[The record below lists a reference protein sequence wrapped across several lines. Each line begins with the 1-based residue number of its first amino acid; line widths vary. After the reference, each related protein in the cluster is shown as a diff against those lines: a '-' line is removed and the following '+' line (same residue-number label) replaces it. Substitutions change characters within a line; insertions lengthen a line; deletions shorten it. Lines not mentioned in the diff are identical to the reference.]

1 MDSPGGSVSSD
12 LRRQNDELRARL
24 AGEAAD
30 HRRRLDAYRRA
41 QQGQAALVSRL
52 QAKVLQYKQRCSEL
66 EQHMQET
73 TPRTDSYRAKPA
85 SATALPAP
93 AALPSASS
101 LDTRRDERI
110 ADLETALRRLDE
122 EKRKCEKLVNQNNL
136 LRDQLEESHQLNEA
150 LTNDLQKLT
159 NDWEAL
165 RDEMTVKEDEWKD
178 EEQAFNDYYTSEH
191 NRLLS
196 LWREVVSVKR
206 FFSELQ
212 STTERDLYKVKN
224 DFESATRELVGTLSG
239 YAINAYAQGVRPQS
253 DHHSTSGVTSTPNIT
268 VETLRIDLREA
279 TSQRDAAQA
288 ELRERDARIQ
298 RLLGELQ
305 GLEERYEVAEAMC
318 SEANAMRSALEEV
331 ARALIQDSEADVPSQ
346 HLHMADSS
354 RSPRRGVSQAANAT
368 AFAESTISAVQA
380 ALHKYQIQIHEL
392 QVKLQNT
399 REQLSTS
406 RKHCEAAD
414 SNILTLE
421 NKVQDLQAKLDQAN
435 TDLNQLVQDKES
447 LQKSVESLRIDK
459 NNLERNR
466 VEINAMVE
474 SLTSDYEKLQKIN
487 ARLEKTIEALETDK
501 RNLNSEVDHLHRES
515 TNRESILRA
524 EEERSSRLR
533 SELVTVREEL
543 NKTSLARD
551 LLEQQK
557 MEADSIMSQVEKH
570 RSKETKLYSQ
580 QDLAGARPAGA
591 AEDGSGLHHVAE
603 EPSRLRS
610 ELVTVREELNKTSL
624 ARDLLE
630 QQKMEAD
637 SIMSQVEKHRKEP
650 SRLRSELVTVR
661 EELNKTSLARDLL
674 EQQKMEADS
683 IMSQVEKHR
692 KEPSRLRSELV
703 TVREQ
708 LNKTSLAR
716 DLLEQQKMEAD
727 SIMSQVE
734 KHRKEPS
741 RLRSELVTVR
751 EQLNKTS
758 LARDLLEQQK
768 MEADSI
774 MSQVEKHRR
783 EPSRLCSELVTVREE
798 LNKTSL
804 ARDLLEQ
811 QKMEADSIMSQ
822 VEKHRKGPSRLRSE
836 LVTVREQLNK
846 TSLARDLLE
855 QQKMEA
861 DSIMSQ
867 VEKHRKEPSRLRSEL
882 VTVREEL
889 NKTSLARDLLEQ
901 QKMEADSIMSQV
913 EKHRNDL
920 EIELERTLLERGDL
934 QDLVE
939 KMQAVIRNLETD
951 KKKLHE
957 EVKHL
962 EDEKSSLSN
971 QSSEQMGDLNSLRKE
986 LLAAEQTRMELEAD
1000 KSSLHEKIKFL
1011 DQDREKVELELR
1023 QVVRERGELSSQL
1036 TAMVRK
1042 KDSLNEEIM
1051 RLQQRLEQASETVG
1065 RLNRTLEDHVKD
1077 AEEKQILIDSL
1088 DKDKQHLQE
1097 QLASVRA
1104 EKDALEAVLFD
1115 TANMLD
1121 DAEARRAKLDRD
1133 LQDAMVQQENHKGQ
1147 IARLTKE
1154 LDSSERKLRETKSS
1168 LQQSSGKKEAEYQS
1182 IITNINRTTAE
1193 NITKLKEE
1201 KEQLRQTL
1209 EQKLSQTI
1217 AALTSEKEASDA
1229 GAREREKKLL
1239 AQRDQLIL
1247 QHDEAMLRAE
1257 SDKQQAL
1264 IMVHQEQQ
1272 ALLERLE
1279 EAKRVLDCS
1288 QNKLERVKRDAAAR
1302 SDQDRG
1308 HINQLKDELAA
1319 LKTRLEE
1326 AKAAA
1331 EDECA
1336 RFENRIKELHL
1347 EKEASNRECQEAR
1360 AQLSLAEDKYDN
1372 AYTQLQDT
1380 IRKLKEL
1387 ENESESLRKELTDVR
1402 RQLSNCAAERDKY
1415 NSSCRELREHVKRA
1429 EHERREAARARD
1441 EAVHSVATLEENR
1454 SSLELELS
1462 RLQNMLKESETGG
1475 EHVTRELRATEAQLK
1490 RERAA
1495 LEQANHDIKEL
1506 QSRLQNECEERERT
1520 ANEAAAARR
1529 HGAELEAL
1537 LGAARADLAASR
1549 QRGAELEEACRARD
1563 QVPTSLNECE
1573 ERERTANEAAAARR
1587 HGAELE
1593 ALLGAARADLAA
1605 SRQRGA
1611 ELEEACRARDQNE
1624 CEERERT
1631 ANEAAAARRHGAE
1644 LEALLGA
1651 ARADLA
1657 ASRQRGAELEEA
1669 CRARDQNE
1677 CEERERTANEAAAA
1691 RRHGA
1696 ELEALLGAARA
1707 DLAASRQ
1714 RGAELE
1720 EACRARDQNE
1730 CEERERTANEAAAA
1744 RRHGAELEAL
1754 LGAAR
1759 ADLAASRQRG
1769 AELEEACRAR
1779 DQNECEERERT
1790 ANEAAAARR
1799 HGAELEALL
1808 GAARADLAASR
1819 QRGAELEEACRAR
1832 DQVPTSLLQNECE
1845 ERERTANEAAAA
1857 RRHGAELEALLGAA
1871 RADLAASRQRGAEL
1885 EEACRARDQELLLR
1899 LEDCRS
1905 KERRLEELKH
1915 NLEVCLA
1922 DATQQIQELKAR
1934 LGGSEGRCRALEA
1947 SLAQCEHGKREAEAK
1962 LSSIAHTLR
1971 RVCGVQPD
1979 GSVHAAARRRLAS
1992 PARRYSPHR
2001 GRDHSE
2007 DRNEIIDVDP
2017 ELVKKGVRNLMHE
2030 VCQIEREKDDY
2041 KTQVSAL
2048 KKQLKDASEQ
2058 QGKGDNK
2065 LQSITSNLR
2074 TVQEEKARL
2083 QNLLGQ
2089 KDAQLTGLN
2098 ESVQSKTVEI
2108 SNLRDKITSLEATL
2122 SSVTEEK
2129 VQNENKGENLR
2140 VQLAERVQ
2148 EVGQLREALAAA
2160 EGRAARLDVRRAQLE
2175 GDVQRAAVAAR
2186 DRDQALKKLQ
2196 ERCEGYARTIASL
2209 EDRCTSLKGT
2219 VEQLSTSLQKA
2230 ASAESELR
2238 AELSKTQRMLNE
2250 AKNNEQNAMDKLR
2263 QIQKNIGK
2271 FSFVHSFSSKIA
2283 LHVTEGHGW
2292 ATFHVA
2298 SKGRLCRE
2306 RAQSGAEQDSAHA
2319 QRGEEQRA
2327 ECYGQIE
2334 ADSEEHRSLV
2344 LRSRCTLLKG
2354 TVGQLSTSLQKAAS
2368 AESELRAELSKTQ
2381 RMLNEAKNNE
2391 QNAMDK
2397 LRQIQK
2403 NIGHGRSCVDL
2414 AKKAVSAESELRA
2427 ELSKTQRMLNEA
2439 KNNEQNAMDK
2449 LRQIQKNIGRF
2460 RRTSV
2465 SFPLSVAL
2473 VLRSRCTLLKGTVG
2487 QLSTSL
2493 QKAASAESE
2502 LRAELSKTQRMLNEA
2517 KNNEQNA
2524 MDKLRQ
2530 IQKNIANCENERRV
2544 LSEKLES
2551 AKSALVELKRLNCTL
2566 EDQVHRLT
2574 TQLANVEVQ
2583 RSGLESQLRMTT
2595 WDGKESADSEMER
2608 ELHALQRERNE
2619 LKAKLAVQNDALQET
2634 ARKVEADRR
2643 LNRTSAL
2650 RSKSHDR
2657 TEKTVYYSDLDSGPD
2672 STKDSMRYKDS
2683 NLSAGRNDKSFR
2695 ADLTLL
2701 ELENREL
2708 KMKIRRMEKELADKE
2723 AELKLARTRYLSDL
2737 STASPSRREDTDH
2750 YRQAALQA
2758 ERLLE
2763 AREASH
2769 RQQIIRLENQASQL
2783 RSQLSAEIRR
2793 RQSYVARSGRAA
2805 RDVQRLRSALGD
2817 SLRTVSQDPALD
2829 SYTLEHEARKLDS
2842 TLAHSLPPL
2851 NDSYD
2856 SSK

>member
-1 MDSPGGSVSSD
+1 MPLPARESLTTPRSARAPVARRTGTLPHQRLKREKSLESPPEMDSPGGSVGSD
-12 LRRQNDELRARL
+12 LRRQNEELRARL
-24 AGEAAD
+24 AGESAD

-66 EQHMQET
+66 EQHMLET
-73 TPRTDSYRAKPA
+73 TPRSEPSYRAAPTTA
-85 SATALPAP
+85 RSAVALPAP
-93 AALPSASS
+93 AALPSTSS
-101 LDTRRDERI
+101 TETRRDERI

-122 EKRKCEKLVNQNNL
+122 EKRKCEKLVTQNNL

-165 RDEMTVKEDEWKD
+165 RDEMNVKEDEWKD

-206 FFSELQ
+206 FFTELQ
-212 STTERDLYKVKN
+212 TSTERDLFKVKN

-239 YAINAYAQGVRPQS
+239 YAINAYAQGPRALQQNLSQPQG
-253 DHHSTSGVTSTPNIT
+253 DHHAVTSSPPNIT
-268 VETLRIDLREA
+268 VETLRIDLRDV
-279 TSQRDAAQA
+279 TSQRDTAQA

-318 SEANAMRSALEEV
+318 SEANVMRSALEEV
-331 ARALIQDSEADVPSQ
+331 ARALIQDSETDVPTAQ
-346 HLHMADSS
+346 HLHMSE
-354 RSPRRGVSQAANAT
+354 RSPRRGVPQSANAT

-406 RKHCEAAD
+406 RKHCDAAD
-414 SNILTLE
+414 ATILSLE

-435 TDLNQLVQDKES
+435 ADLNQLSQDKES
-447 LQKSVESLRIDK
+447 MQKSVETLRIDK

-487 ARLEKTIEALETDK
+487 SRLEKTIEALETDK
-501 RNLNSEVDHLHRES
+501 RTLNAEVDHLHREAS
-515 TNRESILRA
+515 NRESILRA
-524 EEERSSRLR
+524 EEERSARTR

-543 NKTSLARD
+543 NKTCLARD
-551 LLEQQK
+551 LLDQQK
-557 MEADSIMSQVEKH
+557 MEADSIMSQ
-570 RSKETKLYSQ
+570 
-580 QDLAGARPAGA
+580 
-591 AEDGSGLHHVAE
+591 
-603 EPSRLRS
+603 
-610 ELVTVREELNKTSL
+610 
-624 ARDLLE
+624 
-630 QQKMEAD
+630 M
-637 SIMSQVEKHRKEP
+637 
-650 SRLRSELVTVR
+650 
-661 EELNKTSLARDLL
+661 
-674 EQQKMEADS
+674 
-683 IMSQVEKHR
+683 
-692 KEPSRLRSELV
+692 
-703 TVREQ
+703 
-708 LNKTSLAR
+708 
-716 DLLEQQKMEAD
+716 
-727 SIMSQVE
+727 
-734 KHRKEPS
+734 
-741 RLRSELVTVR
+741 
-751 EQLNKTS
+751 
-758 LARDLLEQQK
+758 
-768 MEADSI
+768 
-774 MSQVEKHRR
+774 
-783 EPSRLCSELVTVREE
+783 
-798 LNKTSL
+798 
-804 ARDLLEQ
+804 
-811 QKMEADSIMSQ
+811 
-822 VEKHRKGPSRLRSE
+822 
-836 LVTVREQLNK
+836 
-846 TSLARDLLE
+846 
-855 QQKMEA
+855 
-861 DSIMSQ
+861 
-867 VEKHRKEPSRLRSEL
+867 
-882 VTVREEL
+882 
-889 NKTSLARDLLEQ
+889 
-901 QKMEADSIMSQV
+901 

-934 QDLVE
+934 QDLVD
-939 KMQAVIRNLETD
+939 KLQAAIRNLETD
-951 KKKLHE
+951 RKKLQD

-962 EDEKSSLSN
+962 EDEKSSLSS
-971 QSSEQMGDLNSLRKE
+971 QSSEQLGDLNSLRKE
-986 LLAAEQTRMELEAD
+986 LLSAEQTRMELEAD
-1000 KSSLHEKIKFL
+1000 KASLQEKIKFVEA
-1011 DQDREKVELELR
+1011 DREKVEMELR

-1042 KDSLNEEIM
+1042 KDTLNEEIM
-1051 RLQQRLEQASETVG
+1051 RLQQRLEQANETIG
-1065 RLNRTLEDHVKD
+1065 RINRALEDHVKD
-1077 AEEKQILIDSL
+1077 GEEKQILIDSL

-1115 TANMLD
+1115 TANLLDDAEARRAKLDRDLQDAMVQQENHKVEKDALEAALFDTANLLDDAEARRAKLDRDLQDAMVQQENHKGRIHTGVSDKYKQRLQEQLRRTRWKQRCDTANLLDDAEARRAKLDRDLQDAMVQQENHKGRIHTGFSDKYKQYLQEQLRRTRWKQRCDTANLLD

-1154 LDSSERKLRETKSS
+1154 LESSERKLRETRNSM
-1168 LQQSSGKKEAEYQS
+1168 QQQSGKKEAEYQS
-1182 IITNINRTTAE
+1182 IITNINRTSAE

-1201 KEQLRQTL
+1201 KEQLRQSL
-1209 EQKLSQTI
+1209 EHKLSQTI
-1217 AALTSEKEASDA
+1217 TALTSEKESSEA

-1239 AQRDQLIL
+1239 VQRDQLIL

-1264 IMVHQEQQ
+1264 IMAHQEQQ
-1272 ALLERLE
+1272 ALIERLE

-1331 EDECA
+1331 EDDCA

-1347 EKEASNRECQEAR
+1347 EKEASNRECQDVR
-1360 AQLSLAEDKYDN
+1360 AQLSLAEDKYDT

-1402 RQLSNCAAERDKY
+1402 RQLSNCVAERDKY
-1415 NSSCRELREHVKRA
+1415 NSSCRELRDHVKRA

-1441 EAVHSVATLEENR
+1441 EAVHTVASEYCPQYTQSADEYNSSCRELRDHVKRAEHERREAARARDEAVHTVASEYCPQYTQSADEYNSSCRELRDHVKRAEHERREAARARDEAVHTVASEYCPQYTQSADEYNSSCRELRDHVKRAEHERREAARARDEAVHTVATLEENR
-1454 SSLELELS
+1454 SSLEIELS

-1506 QSRLQNECEERERT
+1506 QSRLQNESEERERT

-1529 HGAELEAL
+1529 HGAEM
-1537 LGAARADLAASR
+1537 
-1549 QRGAELEEACRARD
+1549 
-1563 QVPTSLNECE
+1563 
-1573 ERERTANEAAAARR
+1573 
-1587 HGAELE
+1587 
-1593 ALLGAARADLAA
+1593 
-1605 SRQRGA
+1605 
-1611 ELEEACRARDQNE
+1611 
-1624 CEERERT
+1624 
-1631 ANEAAAARRHGAE
+1631 
-1644 LEALLGA
+1644 
-1651 ARADLA
+1651 
-1657 ASRQRGAELEEA
+1657 
-1669 CRARDQNE
+1669 
-1677 CEERERTANEAAAA
+1677 
-1691 RRHGA
+1691 
-1696 ELEALLGAARA
+1696 
-1707 DLAASRQ
+1707 
-1714 RGAELE
+1714 
-1720 EACRARDQNE
+1720 
-1730 CEERERTANEAAAA
+1730 
-1744 RRHGAELEAL
+1744 
-1754 LGAAR
+1754 
-1759 ADLAASRQRG
+1759 
-1769 AELEEACRAR
+1769 
-1779 DQNECEERERT
+1779 
-1790 ANEAAAARR
+1790 
-1799 HGAELEALL
+1799 
-1808 GAARADLAASR
+1808 
-1819 QRGAELEEACRAR
+1819 
-1832 DQVPTSLLQNECE
+1832 
-1845 ERERTANEAAAA
+1845 
-1857 RRHGAELEALLGAA
+1857 EALLGAA

-1885 EEACRARDQELLLR
+1885 EEACRARDQELVLR

-1947 SLAQCEHGKREAEAK
+1947 SLTQCESGKREAEAK

-1979 GSVHAAARRRLAS
+1979 GSVHAARAAASPARRAATHGAARRRLAS

-2017 ELVKKGVRNLMHE
+2017 ELVKKGVRHLMHE
-2030 VCQIEREKDDY
+2030 VCQIERERDDY
-2041 KTQVSAL
+2041 KSQMNVL

-2058 QGKGDNK
+2058 QGKGDTK
-2065 LQSITSNLR
+2065 LQSITTNLR
-2074 TVQEEKARL
+2074 SLQEEKGRM
-2083 QNLLGQ
+2083 QNVIGQ
-2089 KDAQLTGLN
+2089 KDAQINGLN

-2108 SNLRDKITSLEATL
+2108 SNLRDRITSLEATL
-2122 SSVTEEK
+2122 SSITEEK
-2129 VQNENKGENLR
+2129 VQNENKGESLR

-2186 DRDQALKKLQ
+2186 DREQALKKLQ
-2196 ERCEGYARTIASL
+2196 ERCEGYCRTIASL

-2230 ASAESELR
+2230 ATAESDLR

-2250 AKNNEQNAMDKLR
+2250 AKNNEQNAFDKLR
-2263 QIQKNIGK
+2263 QLQKN
-2271 FSFVHSFSSKIA
+2271 
-2283 LHVTEGHGW
+2283 
-2292 ATFHVA
+2292 
-2298 SKGRLCRE
+2298 C
-2306 RAQSGAEQDSAHA
+2306 
-2319 QRGEEQRA
+2319 
-2327 ECYGQIE
+2327 
-2334 ADSEEHRSLV
+2334 
-2344 LRSRCTLLKG
+2344 
-2354 TVGQLSTSLQKAAS
+2354 
-2368 AESELRAELSKTQ
+2368 
-2381 RMLNEAKNNE
+2381 
-2391 QNAMDK
+2391 
-2397 LRQIQK
+2397 
-2403 NIGHGRSCVDL
+2403 
-2414 AKKAVSAESELRA
+2414 
-2427 ELSKTQRMLNEA
+2427 
-2439 KNNEQNAMDK
+2439 
-2449 LRQIQKNIGRF
+2449 
-2460 RRTSV
+2460 
-2465 SFPLSVAL
+2465 
-2473 VLRSRCTLLKGTVG
+2473 
-2487 QLSTSL
+2487 
-2493 QKAASAESE
+2493 
-2502 LRAELSKTQRMLNEA
+2502 
-2517 KNNEQNA
+2517 
-2524 MDKLRQ
+2524 
-2530 IQKNIANCENERRV
+2530 ANCENERRV

-2574 TQLANVEVQ
+2574 NQLANVEVQ

-2595 WDGKESADSEMER
+2595 WDGKESADSELER
-2608 ELHALQRERNE
+2608 ELHALQRERSE
-2619 LKAKLAVQNDALQET
+2619 LKAKNDALQESM
-2634 ARKVEADRR
+2634 RKMEADRR
-2643 LNRTSAL
+2643 LNRTTAL

-2657 TEKTVYYSDLDSGPD
+2657 TEKSVYYSDLDSGPD
-2672 STKDSMRYKDS
+2672 STKDSMRYLPTKDS
-2683 NLSAGRNDKSFR
+2683 NLSAGKDKSFT
-2695 ADLTLL
+2695 AELSLL

-2708 KMKIRRMEKELADKE
+2708 RMKIRRMEKELTDKE
-2723 AELKLARTRYLSDL
+2723 AELKLARSRYLSDL
-2737 STASPSRREDTDH
+2737 SSVSPSRREDVER

-2769 RQQIIRLENQASQL
+2769 RQQIIRLENQAAQL

-2805 RDVQRLRSALGD
+2805 RDVQRLRSALG
-2817 SLRTVSQDPALD
+2817 RVSQDPALD

>member
-66 EQHMQET
+66 EQQMHET
-73 TPRTDSYRAKPA
+73 TPRSDSYRAKPA
-85 SATALPAP
+85 SAVALPAP

-122 EKRKCEKLVNQNNL
+122 EKFKCEKLVNQNNL

-196 LWREVVSVKR
+196 LWREVASVKR

-212 STTERDLYKVKN
+212 STTERDLYRVKN

-239 YAINAYAQGVRPQS
+239 YAINAYAQGVRPQT
-253 DHHSTSGVTSTPNIT
+253 DHHSTPGVTSTPNIT
-268 VETLRIDLREA
+268 VETLRIDLREV

-346 HLHMADSS
+346 HLHIADSS

-414 SNILTLE
+414 ANIHTLE

-435 TDLNQLVQDKES
+435 ADLNQLAQDKDS

-466 VEINAMVE
+466 IEINAMVE

-557 MEADSIMSQVEKH
+557 IEADSIMSQV
-570 RSKETKLYSQ
+570 
-580 QDLAGARPAGA
+580 D
-591 AEDGSGLHHVAE
+591 
-603 EPSRLRS
+603 
-610 ELVTVREELNKTSL
+610 
-624 ARDLLE
+624 
-630 QQKMEAD
+630 
-637 SIMSQVEKHRKEP
+637 
-650 SRLRSELVTVR
+650 
-661 EELNKTSLARDLL
+661 
-674 EQQKMEADS
+674 
-683 IMSQVEKHR
+683 
-692 KEPSRLRSELV
+692 
-703 TVREQ
+703 
-708 LNKTSLAR
+708 
-716 DLLEQQKMEAD
+716 
-727 SIMSQVE
+727 
-734 KHRKEPS
+734 
-741 RLRSELVTVR
+741 
-751 EQLNKTS
+751 
-758 LARDLLEQQK
+758 
-768 MEADSI
+768 
-774 MSQVEKHRR
+774 
-783 EPSRLCSELVTVREE
+783 
-798 LNKTSL
+798 
-804 ARDLLEQ
+804 
-811 QKMEADSIMSQ
+811 
-822 VEKHRKGPSRLRSE
+822 
-836 LVTVREQLNK
+836 
-846 TSLARDLLE
+846 
-855 QQKMEA
+855 
-861 DSIMSQ
+861 
-867 VEKHRKEPSRLRSEL
+867 
-882 VTVREEL
+882 
-889 NKTSLARDLLEQ
+889 
-901 QKMEADSIMSQV
+901 
-913 EKHRNDL
+913 KHRNDL

-939 KMQAVIRNLETD
+939 KLQTAIRNLETD
-951 KKKLHE
+951 KKKLQE

-971 QSSEQMGDLNSLRKE
+971 QSSEQLGDMNSLRKE

-1065 RLNRTLEDHVKD
+1065 RLNRSLEDHVKD

-1121 DAEARRAKLDRD
+1121 DAEARRAKLDRE

-1154 LDSSERKLRETKSS
+1154 LESSERKLRETKSS
-1168 LQQSSGKKEAEYQS
+1168 MQQSSGKKEAEYQS
-1182 IITNINRTTAE
+1182 IITNINRTTAENITKLKEEKHTITLGRLVDRSPNLNVTLARNEELHAAVVREERSRVPEHHQFITNINRTTAE

-1217 AALTSEKEASDA
+1217 AALTSDKEASDA
-1229 GAREREKKLL
+1229 SAREREKKLL
-1239 AQRDQLIL
+1239 AHRDQLIL

-1264 IMVHQEQQ
+1264 IMAHQEQQ

-1331 EDECA
+1331 EDDCA

-1347 EKEASNRECQEAR
+1347 EKEASNRECQEVR

-1520 ANEAAAARR
+1520 GNEAAAARR

-1537 LGAARADLAASR
+1537 LGAARADLAA
-1549 QRGAELEEACRARD
+1549 C
-1563 QVPTSLNECE
+1563 
-1573 ERERTANEAAAARR
+1573 
-1587 HGAELE
+1587 
-1593 ALLGAARADLAA
+1593 
-1605 SRQRGA
+1605 
-1611 ELEEACRARDQNE
+1611 
-1624 CEERERT
+1624 
-1631 ANEAAAARRHGAE
+1631 
-1644 LEALLGA
+1644 
-1651 ARADLA
+1651 
-1657 ASRQRGAELEEA
+1657 
-1669 CRARDQNE
+1669 
-1677 CEERERTANEAAAA
+1677 
-1691 RRHGA
+1691 
-1696 ELEALLGAARA
+1696 
-1707 DLAASRQ
+1707 
-1714 RGAELE
+1714 
-1720 EACRARDQNE
+1720 
-1730 CEERERTANEAAAA
+1730 
-1744 RRHGAELEAL
+1744 
-1754 LGAAR
+1754 
-1759 ADLAASRQRG
+1759 
-1769 AELEEACRAR
+1769 
-1779 DQNECEERERT
+1779 
-1790 ANEAAAARR
+1790 
-1799 HGAELEALL
+1799 
-1808 GAARADLAASR
+1808 
-1819 QRGAELEEACRAR
+1819 
-1832 DQVPTSLLQNECE
+1832 
-1845 ERERTANEAAAA
+1845 
-1857 RRHGAELEALLGAA
+1857 
-1871 RADLAASRQRGAEL
+1871 RQRGAEL
-1885 EEACRARDQELLLR
+1885 EEACRARDQELVLR

-2041 KTQVSAL
+2041 KTQVAAL

-2074 TVQEEKARL
+2074 SVQEEKARL

-2175 GDVQRAAVAAR
+2175 GDVQRAAGAAR

-2219 VEQLSTSLQKA
+2219 VE
-2230 ASAESELR
+2230 
-2238 AELSKTQRMLNE
+2238 
-2250 AKNNEQNAMDKLR
+2250 
-2263 QIQKNIGK
+2263 
-2271 FSFVHSFSSKIA
+2271 
-2283 LHVTEGHGW
+2283 
-2292 ATFHVA
+2292 
-2298 SKGRLCRE
+2298 
-2306 RAQSGAEQDSAHA
+2306 
-2319 QRGEEQRA
+2319 
-2327 ECYGQIE
+2327 
-2334 ADSEEHRSLV
+2334 
-2344 LRSRCTLLKG
+2344 
-2354 TVGQLSTSLQKAAS
+2354 
-2368 AESELRAELSKTQ
+2368 
-2381 RMLNEAKNNE
+2381 
-2391 QNAMDK
+2391 
-2397 LRQIQK
+2397 
-2403 NIGHGRSCVDL
+2403 
-2414 AKKAVSAESELRA
+2414 
-2427 ELSKTQRMLNEA
+2427 
-2439 KNNEQNAMDK
+2439 
-2449 LRQIQKNIGRF
+2449 
-2460 RRTSV
+2460 
-2465 SFPLSVAL
+2465 
-2473 VLRSRCTLLKGTVG
+2473 

-2574 TQLANVEVQ
+2574 TQLSNVEVQ

-2595 WDGKESADSEMER
+2595 WDGKESADSELER

-2619 LKAKLAVQNDALQET
+2619 LKAKNDALQET
-2634 ARKVEADRR
+2634 VRKVEADRR
-2643 LNRTSAL
+2643 LNRTSAF

-2683 NLSAGRNDKSFR
+2683 NLSAGCNDKSFR

-2737 STASPSRREDTDH
+2737 STASPTRREDTDH

>member
-1 MDSPGGSVSSD
+1 MPLPAREGLTTPRSARAPVARRTGTLPHQRLKREKSLESPPEMDSPGGSVSSD

-66 EQHMQET
+66 EQQMQET
-73 TPRTDSYRAKPA
+73 TPRSDSYRAKPA
-85 SATALPAP
+85 SAIALPSP

-101 LDTRRDERI
+101 VDTRRDERI

-136 LRDQLEESHQLNEA
+136 LREQLEESHQLNEA

-212 STTERDLYKVKN
+212 STTERDLYRVKN

-239 YAINAYAQGVRPQS
+239 YAINAYAQGVRPQT
-253 DHHSTSGVTSTPNIT
+253 DHHSTPGVTSTPNIT
-268 VETLRIDLREA
+268 VETLRIDLREM

-318 SEANAMRSALEEV
+318 SESNAMRSALEEV

-421 NKVQDLQAKLDQAN
+421 NKVQDLQAKLDQSNA
-435 TDLNQLVQDKES
+435 DLNQLVQDKDS

-557 MEADSIMSQVEKH
+557 IEADSIMSQ
-570 RSKETKLYSQ
+570 
-580 QDLAGARPAGA
+580 
-591 AEDGSGLHHVAE
+591 
-603 EPSRLRS
+603 
-610 ELVTVREELNKTSL
+610 
-624 ARDLLE
+624 
-630 QQKMEAD
+630 M
-637 SIMSQVEKHRKEP
+637 
-650 SRLRSELVTVR
+650 
-661 EELNKTSLARDLL
+661 
-674 EQQKMEADS
+674 
-683 IMSQVEKHR
+683 
-692 KEPSRLRSELV
+692 
-703 TVREQ
+703 
-708 LNKTSLAR
+708 
-716 DLLEQQKMEAD
+716 
-727 SIMSQVE
+727 
-734 KHRKEPS
+734 
-741 RLRSELVTVR
+741 
-751 EQLNKTS
+751 
-758 LARDLLEQQK
+758 
-768 MEADSI
+768 
-774 MSQVEKHRR
+774 
-783 EPSRLCSELVTVREE
+783 
-798 LNKTSL
+798 
-804 ARDLLEQ
+804 
-811 QKMEADSIMSQ
+811 
-822 VEKHRKGPSRLRSE
+822 
-836 LVTVREQLNK
+836 
-846 TSLARDLLE
+846 
-855 QQKMEA
+855 
-861 DSIMSQ
+861 
-867 VEKHRKEPSRLRSEL
+867 
-882 VTVREEL
+882 
-889 NKTSLARDLLEQ
+889 
-901 QKMEADSIMSQV
+901 

-939 KMQAVIRNLETD
+939 KLQAAIRNLETD
-951 KKKLHE
+951 KKKLQE

-971 QSSEQMGDLNSLRKE
+971 QSSEQLGDLNSLRKE

-1121 DAEARRAKLDRD
+1121 DAEARRAKLDRE

-1154 LDSSERKLRETKSS
+1154 LESSERKLRETKNSM
-1168 LQQSSGKKEAEYQS
+1168 QQSSGKKEAEYQS

-1201 KEQLRQTL
+1201 KEQLRLTL

-1217 AALTSEKEASDA
+1217 AALTSEKETGDAS
-1229 GAREREKKLL
+1229 AREREKKLL

-1264 IMVHQEQQ
+1264 IMAHQEQQ

-1331 EDECA
+1331 EDDCA

-1347 EKEASNRECQEAR
+1347 EKEASNRECQEVR

-1563 QVPTSLNECE
+1563 Q
-1573 ERERTANEAAAARR
+1573 
-1587 HGAELE
+1587 EL
-1593 ALLGAARADLAA
+1593 
-1605 SRQRGA
+1605 
-1611 ELEEACRARDQNE
+1611 
-1624 CEERERT
+1624 
-1631 ANEAAAARRHGAE
+1631 
-1644 LEALLGA
+1644 
-1651 ARADLA
+1651 
-1657 ASRQRGAELEEA
+1657 
-1669 CRARDQNE
+1669 
-1677 CEERERTANEAAAA
+1677 
-1691 RRHGA
+1691 
-1696 ELEALLGAARA
+1696 
-1707 DLAASRQ
+1707 
-1714 RGAELE
+1714 
-1720 EACRARDQNE
+1720 
-1730 CEERERTANEAAAA
+1730 
-1744 RRHGAELEAL
+1744 
-1754 LGAAR
+1754 
-1759 ADLAASRQRG
+1759 
-1769 AELEEACRAR
+1769 
-1779 DQNECEERERT
+1779 
-1790 ANEAAAARR
+1790 
-1799 HGAELEALL
+1799 
-1808 GAARADLAASR
+1808 
-1819 QRGAELEEACRAR
+1819 
-1832 DQVPTSLLQNECE
+1832 V
-1845 ERERTANEAAAA
+1845 
-1857 RRHGAELEALLGAA
+1857 
-1871 RADLAASRQRGAEL
+1871 
-1885 EEACRARDQELLLR
+1885 LR

-1947 SLAQCEHGKREAEAK
+1947 SLTQCEHGKREAEAK

-2017 ELVKKGVRNLMHE
+2017 ELIKKGVRNLMHE
-2030 VCQIEREKDDY
+2030 VCQIEREKDDF
-2041 KTQVSAL
+2041 KTQIAVL

-2074 TVQEEKARL
+2074 SAQEEKARL
-2083 QNLLGQ
+2083 QNALGQ

-2250 AKNNEQNAMDKLR
+2250 AKNNEQNALDKLR
-2263 QIQKNIGK
+2263 QIQK
-2271 FSFVHSFSSKIA
+2271 S
-2283 LHVTEGHGW
+2283 
-2292 ATFHVA
+2292 
-2298 SKGRLCRE
+2298 
-2306 RAQSGAEQDSAHA
+2306 
-2319 QRGEEQRA
+2319 
-2327 ECYGQIE
+2327 
-2334 ADSEEHRSLV
+2334 
-2344 LRSRCTLLKG
+2344 
-2354 TVGQLSTSLQKAAS
+2354 
-2368 AESELRAELSKTQ
+2368 
-2381 RMLNEAKNNE
+2381 
-2391 QNAMDK
+2391 
-2397 LRQIQK
+2397 
-2403 NIGHGRSCVDL
+2403 
-2414 AKKAVSAESELRA
+2414 
-2427 ELSKTQRMLNEA
+2427 
-2439 KNNEQNAMDK
+2439 
-2449 LRQIQKNIGRF
+2449 
-2460 RRTSV
+2460 
-2465 SFPLSVAL
+2465 
-2473 VLRSRCTLLKGTVG
+2473 
-2487 QLSTSL
+2487 
-2493 QKAASAESE
+2493 
-2502 LRAELSKTQRMLNEA
+2502 
-2517 KNNEQNA
+2517 
-2524 MDKLRQ
+2524 
-2530 IQKNIANCENERRV
+2530 IANCENERRV

-2551 AKSALVELKRLNCTL
+2551 AKSALGELKRLNCTL

-2595 WDGKESADSEMER
+2595 WDGKESADSELER

-2619 LKAKLAVQNDALQET
+2619 LKAKNDALQESL
-2634 ARKVEADRR
+2634 RKVEADRR

-2683 NLSAGRNDKSFR
+2683 NLSAGCDNKSFR
-2695 ADLTLL
+2695 DDLTLL

-2723 AELKLARTRYLSDL
+2723 AELKLTRTRYLSDL
-2737 STASPSRREDTDH
+2737 STTSPSRREDIEH